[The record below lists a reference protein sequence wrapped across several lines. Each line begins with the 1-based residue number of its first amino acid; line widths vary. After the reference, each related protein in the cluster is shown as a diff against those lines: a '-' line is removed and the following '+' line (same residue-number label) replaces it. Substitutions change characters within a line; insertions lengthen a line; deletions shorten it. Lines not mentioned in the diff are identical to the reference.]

1 MEMEGTEEEVVEQL
15 TAVLEMEVE
24 DEGEVEE

>member
-1 MEMEGTEEEVVEQL
+1 METEGTEEEVVEQL

-24 DEGEVEE
+24 GEVEVKE